1 MKQIIIF
8 CTLLGTLMAP
18 VTASPLKASV
28 GLVAPVSPADLN
40 PELME
45 LMCDGIITYLH
56 INQDDFDCTLSA
68 EVSYNS
74 IAVKMSITAKTC
86 EEAGAGLA
94 KAVKAFYKE
103 ASK

>member
-1 MKQIIIF
+1 MKQFIIF
-8 CTLLGTLMAP
+8 CALLGTLVAP

-28 GLVAPVSPADLN
+28 GLVAPVSPADLD

-45 LMCDGIITYLH
+45 LMCDGIITSLH
-56 INQDDFDCTLSA
+56 IYQVDYDCTLSA
-68 EVSYNS
+68 EVSYLGIS
-74 IAVKMSITAKTC
+74 VTMSITAKTC

-103 ASK
+103 VSK